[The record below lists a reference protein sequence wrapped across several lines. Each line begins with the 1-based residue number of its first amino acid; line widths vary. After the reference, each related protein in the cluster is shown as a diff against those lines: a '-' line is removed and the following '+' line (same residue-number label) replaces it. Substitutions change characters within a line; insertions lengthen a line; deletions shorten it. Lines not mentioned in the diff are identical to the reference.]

1 MALQMIWQ
9 ADVADFDAW
18 HAVFREDREA
28 RDHAGLST
36 LQVWR
41 DPDSPNHAWVLF
53 RVNDRER
60 AEAFIASEELAMHR
74 ERAGIAHVTTR
85 FLETA

>member
-1 MALQMIWQ
+1 MALQLIWQ

-18 HAVFREDREA
+18 YEVFRQDREA

-41 DPDSPNHAWVLF
+41 DPDDRNHAWVLF
-53 RVNDRER
+53 RVNDRAK
-60 AEAFIASEELAMHR
+60 AEAFIDSEELAMHR
-74 ERAGIAHVTTR
+74 ERGGVHNITTKL
-85 FLETA
+85 LETV